1 MKLARLA
8 LRNLFRNTRR
18 TVITLAAIALGLAM
32 MIFTVNFQNGSYQEM
47 IRTGI
52 SSMAGHVVVQAQG
65 YQDDKDAELV
75 VTDASAVAETIRA
88 AYPDAVVASR
98 IFTGGLLMSSHGS
111 VGGAISGL
119 EPGAEREIQD
129 IHERVVEG
137 SWLGDDDR
145 EIVIGIDMA
154 QTLDVELG
162 DKLIFMGQSGSDEV
176 ISRLFR
182 VRGIYRT
189 GAAGIDGR
197 MAFVHLAAAQEL
209 LGGGD
214 VAHMVTL
221 HLPDPQDAFDAA
233 PRIEGLL
240 DHRQLDVRHWKD
252 ALPELFALIQMDRG
266 FGDVMLAVIG
276 IIVAF
281 GVLNTLM
288 MSVLER
294 TREFGVMLSLGMKP
308 RQIAWL
314 VLLEGM
320 VLGLMGAVVGLL
332 LGLALSW
339 PTIHFGIDYSGMM
352 GGETMESGGIVMS
365 TLVHGE
371 WDPLRMAI
379 FFAGAVFFCLCAAL
393 YPAWSISKLRP
404 VQALR
409 HH

>member
-1 MKLARLA
+1 MKLAKLA

-18 TVITLAAIALGLAM
+18 TVITLAAIGLGLAM

-52 SSMAGHVVVQAQG
+52 SSMAGHVVVQADG
-65 YQDDKDAELV
+65 YQDDKDAALV
-75 VTDASAVAETIRA
+75 VTEASVVTATLRE
-88 AYPDAVVASR
+88 AYPDAVVAPR
-98 IFTGGLLMSSHGS
+98 IFAGGLLLSSHAS
-111 VGGAISGL
+111 VGGAITGFD
-119 EPGAEREIQD
+119 PVAERRVQD
-129 IHERVVEG
+129 LHERVVEG
-137 SWLGDDDR
+137 SWLDEDDR
-145 EIVIGIDMA
+145 EIVIGVDMA
-154 QTLDVELG
+154 DTLDVSLG
-162 DKLIFMGQSGSDEV
+162 DKLVYMGQTGSDEV
-176 ISRLFR
+176 QSRLFR
-182 VRGIYRT
+182 VCGIYRT
-189 GAAGIDGR
+189 GSAMIDGR
-197 MAFVHLAAAQEL
+197 VAFTHLDAAQEL

-214 VAHMVTL
+214 VANMVTL
-221 HLPDPQDAFDAA
+221 HLPNPQEAFEAA
-233 PRIEGLL
+233 PAVEDRLSRPE
-240 DHRQLDVRHWKD
+240 LDVRHWKD

-314 VLLEGM
+314 VLLEGV
-320 VLGLMGAVVGLL
+320 VLGFLGAVVGLL

-339 PTIHFGIDYSGMM
+339 PAIHFGIDYSGII

-365 TLVHGE
+365 TQVHGE

-379 FFAGAVFFCLCAAL
+379 FFASAVFFSFCAAL